1 MKNQPQILIT
11 NDDGIYAHGIYALWE
26 AMKTVGK
33 VTVVAP
39 DTEKSAVGH
48 AITISNPIRLQ
59 PVQRRDGF
67 QGFAVDGTPADCVK
81 IAVHALLEAPPDL
94 VVSGINLGAN
104 VGTNVIYSGTVSAAT
119 EGTLLGIPS
128 MAISLDSM
136 KDGDF
141 DAAKEVAVN
150 VAKKIIRKGLPPGT
164 LLNVNVPNR
173 PLAEIRGYQVTEQ
186 GSVYFK
192 DRFDKR
198 EDPRG
203 RIYYWMTGELVDP
216 ERQVERDSHALT
228 QGFISVTP
236 IHYQLTNQSFLTT
249 LKSWDWT

>member
-1 MKNQPQILIT
+1 MKKQPQILIT

-26 AMKTVGK
+26 AMQTVGK

-81 IAVHALLEAPPDL
+81 IAVHALLESPPDL

-136 KDGDF
+136 KDGEYT
-141 DAAKEVAVN
+141 ATKEVAIN
-150 VAKKIIRKGLPPGT
+150 VAKKILQNGLPPGT
-164 LLNVNVPNR
+164 LLNVNVPNL
-173 PLAEIRGYQVTEQ
+173 PPAALRGYRVTEQ
-186 GSVYFK
+186 GNVYFK

-216 ERQVERDSHALT
+216 ERHLERDSHALAR
-228 QGFISVTP
+228 GFISITP
-236 IHYQLTNQSFLTT
+236 IHYQLTNQSFLST
-249 LKSWDWT
+249 LKAWDWT